1 MHTFTDREV
10 KLVDM
15 WNIYDCTSRFY
26 TENQEKKKW
35 IMQNRKR
42 EKRV

>member
-15 WNIYDCTSRFY
+15 WNIYDCNSRFY
-26 TENQEKKKW
+26 TENQEKKSG
-35 IMQNRKR
+35 
-42 EKRV
+42 